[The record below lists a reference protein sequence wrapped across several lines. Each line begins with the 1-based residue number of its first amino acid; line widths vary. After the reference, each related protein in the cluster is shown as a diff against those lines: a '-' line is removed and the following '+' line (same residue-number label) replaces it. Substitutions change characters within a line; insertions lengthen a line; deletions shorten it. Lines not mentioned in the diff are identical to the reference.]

1 MRFESPY
8 ISNTFIQVA
17 SSRFSMGCGVN
28 ITHSLILQK
37 WRLRVTK
44 AWAVIQVT
52 VEDLGRALEDLEDHV
67 QLQ

>member
-1 MRFESPY
+1 MRFELPY

-17 SSRFSMGCGVN
+17 SSKFLMGHGVN

-44 AWAVIQVT
+44 AWTVIQLT
-52 VEDLGRALEDLEDHV
+52 AQDPRCALEDLEDHI

>member
-1 MRFESPY
+1 MWFELAY

-17 SSRFSMGCGVN
+17 SSRFLMGHGVN

-37 WRLRVTK
+37 SRLRVTK
-44 AWAVIQVT
+44 AWAVIQLT
-52 VEDLGRALEDLEDHV
+52 AQDLGYALEDLEDHI